1 MERTNKLFT
10 VTLCK
15 YANMAVE
22 ADNPQQAMD
31 IAKRYIKDHISDK
44 DFEDSEIDVYGTDA
58 YARGIDDMCL
68 ESGEKVFCQDGVIT
82 AGQYEKIVNEE
93 DIPAPKPD
101 RGETVVTIAP
111 DGMEEW

>member
-31 IAKRYIKDHISDK
+31 IAKRYIKDHHYGKAGKHTNLSGQLIS
-44 DFEDSEIDVYGTDA
+44 
-58 YARGIDDMCL
+58 
-68 ESGEKVFCQDGVIT
+68 
-82 AGQYEKIVNEE
+82 
-93 DIPAPKPD
+93 
-101 RGETVVTIAP
+101 
-111 DGMEEW
+111 